1 MKTEKEIVLEYVQGL
16 KLTGVRDGLD
26 DLCVLAAQEGWSPM
40 RLVAELLRKETERR
54 WELHVRTRMKA
65 AKFPQLKPGRAERPV
80 HLRAETACAGPRSQ
94 VREDA
99 GHPAEQV

>member
-1 MKTEKEIVLEYVQGL
+1 MKSEKEIVLEYVQGL

-65 AKFPQLKPGRAERPV
+65 AKFPQLKY
-80 HLRAETACAGPRSQ
+80 LRARKG
-94 VREDA
+94 
-99 GHPAEQV
+99 